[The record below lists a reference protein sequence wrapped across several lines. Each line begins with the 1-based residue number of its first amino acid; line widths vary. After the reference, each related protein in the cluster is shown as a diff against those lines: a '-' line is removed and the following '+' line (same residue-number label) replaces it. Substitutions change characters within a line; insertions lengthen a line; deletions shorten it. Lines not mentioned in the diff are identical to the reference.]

1 MVQIFGKKNTGVVFK
16 YMQFMPF
23 FLFQPITVGLINE
36 GEHRA
41 ELSLWVMIL
50 SIFLVG
56 IELY

>member
-1 MVQIFGKKNTGVVFK
+1 MVQIFGKKTLVLFLSICN
-16 YMQFMPF
+16 FMPF

-50 SIFLVG
+50 SMFLVG